1 MNGGS
6 ATETTIH
13 KDSVQ
18 YIEHRSIM
26 KKGRSFGKTFAYIIG
41 FLVSVVSLFPLVWI
55 AIAGFKGKTE
65 VVATPFRFFPEEWLF
80 SNYITILSDEYFSRS
95 LLITFVGA
103 IIFAVF
109 TLVINSMA
117 AYVFARLEFRFKRI
131 LWVYVI
137 MTMFIPG
144 MAILV
149 TSFIVV
155 TKMNMLDTMAVL
167 ILPGLASAGHM
178 FFMRQFYLNIPMSLE
193 EAAMIDGADRF
204 KIYVYIFLPMSYPV
218 FVIVGIGAFLGYWN
232 SFVWP
237 TMTITSPELY
247 QIMQYLA
254 TFRSERGSEMGLLMA
269 GSALSAL
276 PTITLFLIFQ
286 KYIIKGIKISGLK

>member
-1 MNGGS
+1 MVRGN
-6 ATETTIH
+6 A
-13 KDSVQ
+13 V
-18 YIEHRSIM
+18 
-26 KKGRSFGKTFAYIIG
+26 GKAIVYSIG
-41 FLVSVVSLFPLVWI
+41 FLVSIVSIFPLVWL

-65 VVATPFRFFPEEWLF
+65 VVATPFRFFPEKWLI
-80 SNYITILSDEYFSRS
+80 SNYITILSDEAFSRS
-95 LLITFVGA
+95 LLITFIGA
-103 IIFAVF
+103 VIFTVF
-109 TLVINSMA
+109 TLLINSMA

-137 MTMFIPG
+137 MTMFIPS

-155 TKMNMLDTMAVL
+155 SKMNLLDTIAVL
-167 ILPGLASAGHM
+167 ILPGLASAAHM
-178 FFMRQFYLNIPMSLE
+178 FFMRQFYLNIPVSLE

-204 KIYVYIFLPMSYPV
+204 KIYLYIFLPLSYPV
-218 FVIVGIGAFLGYWN
+218 FVIVGIAAFLGYWN
-232 SFVWP
+232 SFIWP

-269 GSALSAL
+269 GSTLSAI
-276 PTITLFLIFQ
+276 PTIVLFLFFQ
-286 KYIIKGIKISGLK
+286 KHIMKGIKISGLK

>member
-1 MNGGS
+1 MN
-6 ATETTIH
+6 
-13 KDSVQ
+13 
-18 YIEHRSIM
+18 
-26 KKGRSFGKTFAYIIG
+26 KGITLGKTLIYLIG
-41 FLVSVVSLFPLVWI
+41 YLVAIVALFPLVWL

-65 VVATPFRFFPEEWLF
+65 VLATPFRFFPSEWLF
-80 SNYITILSDEYFSRS
+80 SNYVTIFQDELFSKA
-95 LLITFVGA
+95 LLTTFVGA
-103 IIFAVF
+103 VIFAAGGLIV
-109 TLVINSMA
+109 NSMA
-117 AYVFARLEFRFKRI
+117 AYVFARLEFRFKKI

-155 TKMNMLDTMAVL
+155 TKMHMLDTLSVL
-167 ILPGLASAGHM
+167 ILPGLASAGSM
-178 FFMRQFYLNIPMSLE
+178 FFIRQFYLNIPLALE
-193 EAAMIDGADRF
+193 EAAMIDGANRF
-204 KIYVYIFLPMSYPV
+204 GIYFHVFLPMSYPV

-232 SFVWP
+232 SFIWP
-237 TMTITSPELY
+237 TMTITNPELF

-269 GSALSAL
+269 GSTLSAI
-276 PTITLFLIFQ
+276 PTIVLFLIFQ

>member
-1 MNGGS
+1 M
-6 ATETTIH
+6 
-13 KDSVQ
+13 VQ
-18 YIEHRSIM
+18 
-26 KKGRSFGKTFAYIIG
+26 GNAVGKAIVYSIG
-41 FLVSVVSLFPLVWI
+41 FLVSIVSLFPLVWL

-65 VVATPFRFFPEEWLF
+65 VVATPFRFFPEKWLI
-80 SNYITILSDEYFSRS
+80 SNYITILTDEAFSRS

-103 IIFAVF
+103 VVFTVF

-131 LWVYVI
+131 LWVYVM
-137 MTMFIPG
+137 MTMFIPS

-155 TKMNMLDTMAVL
+155 SKMNMLDTIAVL
-167 ILPGLASAGHM
+167 ILPGLASAAHM
-178 FFMRQFYLNIPMSLE
+178 FFMRQFYLNIPVSLE

-204 KIYVYIFLPMSYPV
+204 KIYLYIFLPLSYPV
-218 FVIVGIGAFLGYWN
+218 FVIVGIAAFLGYWN
-232 SFVWP
+232 SFIWP

-269 GSALSAL
+269 GSTLSAI
-276 PTITLFLIFQ
+276 PTIVLFLFFQ
-286 KYIIKGIKISGLK
+286 KHIMKGIKISGLK